1 MKNNGHLIR
10 PIYTRMRSLIRKIR
24 FVDDLLMRFVRRIR
38 RKNFEQ
44 FLRLGYLWPEDRK
57 TIASDYLYSIQQTH
71 RGPSQVVNM
80 EHAVRYLAENS
91 FTGSVV
97 ETGVFTG
104 GASAYLLRSIMRN
117 FPEAHNSINYWGFDS
132 FEGMP
137 TPTTHDGDH
146 ASRWIYGDRAH
157 SIELNNNATLVGHDT
172 NFADFEICKKYLL
185 GTDYPPENIH
195 LVKGWFQDTIVK
207 HKNDIGKIAL
217 LRLDGD
223 FYESTKVVME
233 KLYENVITGGV
244 VIIDDYGAFDGC
256 KLAVDEYLA
265 AQNAPLPIIWY
276 ADKSICYFVK
286 N

>member
-1 MKNNGHLIR
+1 MKNRGHLNRPFYVRIR
-10 PIYTRMRSLIRKIR
+10 SFFRKIR
-24 FVDDLLMRFVRRIR
+24 LFDNLLMLFIT
-38 RKNFEQ
+38 RKRKRNFEK
-44 FLRLGYLWPEDRK
+44 FLDLGYLWPEERK
-57 TIASDYLYSIQQTH
+57 KIASDYLYSIQQTH
-71 RGPSQVVNM
+71 RGPSQVVNI

-91 FTGSVV
+91 LAGSVV

-117 FPEAHNSINYWGFDS
+117 FPEAHNSIDYWGFDS

-146 ASRWIYGDRAH
+146 GKRWIYGDRAQ

-172 NFADFEICKKYLL
+172 NFADFEICRKYLL
-185 GTDYPPENIH
+185 GTDYPPEKIH
-195 LVKGWFQDTIVK
+195 LVKGWFQDTIAK
-207 HKNDIGKIAL
+207 HKSEIGEIAL

-223 FYESTKVVME
+223 FYESTKVVMQQ
-233 KLYENVITGGV
+233 LYENVITGGV
-244 VIIDDYGAFDGC
+244 VIIDDYGAFEGC
-256 KLAVDEYLA
+256 KLAVDEYLQ
-265 AQNAPLPIIWY
+265 AQNEPLPIIWY